1 MSQTDVAGDG
11 FITGV
16 TAVRVPVYSDAAA
29 RDARPVPAVEGK
41 LVWLSDVQGLSVF
54 DGTGWV
60 GV

>member
-16 TAVRVPVYSDAAA
+16 SAVRVPVYADAAA

-41 LVWLSDVQGLSVF
+41 LVWLSDVQGFSVF